1 MIRVAVLT
9 VSDSAVRGTR
19 EDLSGPAII
28 SYCSEKAWSVVA
40 REVVADERETISS
53 WLKRWADEGIAKLIL
68 TTGGTGVAPR
78 DVTPEA
84 TYDAIER
91 QIPGLP
97 ELMRAQG
104 LEQTPF
110 SVLSRAVAG
119 SRGASLIVNL
129 PGSPKGALHSLRVI
143 EHLIPHI
150 LDLLAGSTEH
160 SAAGH
165 TADQRVPETQKAHEA
180 SHH

>member
-19 EDLSGPAII
+19 QDLSGPSLVSHCQSKGWTLVAHNTVPDDQELI
-28 SYCSEKAWSVVA
+28 SNAL
-40 REVVADERETISS
+40 RT
-53 WLKRWADEGIAKLIL
+53 WADSDSISLIL

-84 TYDAIER
+84 TMAVVER

-97 ELMRAQG
+97 ELMRARG

-110 SVLSRAVAG
+110 SALSRAVVG
-119 SRGASLIVNL
+119 SRKRSLIVNL
-129 PGSPKGALHSLRVI
+129 PGSPRGAVHSLQAI
-143 EHLIPHI
+143 EHLIAHI
-150 LDLLAGSTEH
+150 VDLLGGRTEH
-160 SAAGH
+160 APSAEL
-165 TADQRVPETQKAHEA
+165 DEQRASETQGPREA
-180 SHH
+180 SH

>member
-1 MIRVAVLT
+1 MIQVAVLT

-19 EDLSGPAII
+19 DDLSGPAVIAH
-28 SYCSEKAWSVVA
+28 CREKAWAVAAQAVVPDDRDAISAQLRAWVDKDIA
-40 REVVADERETISS
+40 R
-53 WLKRWADEGIAKLIL
+53 LIL

-84 TYDAIER
+84 TSDVVER

-97 ELMRAQG
+97 ELMRARG
-104 LEQTPF
+104 LEQTPY
-110 SVLSRAVAG
+110 SVLSRAVVG
-119 SRGASLIVNL
+119 SRGRCLIINL
-129 PGSPKGALHSLRVI
+129 PGSPRGAVHSLQAV

-150 LDLLAGSTEH
+150 LDLLGGRTEH
-160 SAAGH
+160 SQSGH
-165 TADQRVPETQKAHEA
+165 PVDKTVAETQKGYEA

>member
-1 MIRVAVLT
+1 MIQVAVLT

-19 EDLSGPAII
+19 EDVSGPAVMAH
-28 SYCSEKAWSVVA
+28 CGEKAWTVVA
-40 REVVADERETISS
+40 QAVVPDDRDAISTQLRAWVDEQV
-53 WLKRWADEGIAKLIL
+53 AGLIL

-84 TYDAIER
+84 TNDVLER

-97 ELMRAQG
+97 ELMRARG

-110 SVLSRAVAG
+110 SVLSRAVVG
-119 SRGASLIVNL
+119 SRGRSLIINL
-129 PGSPKGALHSLRVI
+129 PGSPKGAVHSLRAV

-150 LDLLAGSTEH
+150 LDLLAGRTEH
-160 SAAGH
+160 SGTGQSAGE
-165 TADQRVPETQKAHEA
+165 TVAETQKGYEA